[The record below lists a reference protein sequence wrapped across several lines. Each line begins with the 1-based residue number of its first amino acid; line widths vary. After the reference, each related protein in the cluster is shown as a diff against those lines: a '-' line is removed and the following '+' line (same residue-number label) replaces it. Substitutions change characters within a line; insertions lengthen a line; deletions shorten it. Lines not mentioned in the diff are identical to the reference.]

1 MYSIQGIDNCFGCS
15 SICCTSQLEGPG
27 QHLLTVL
34 LSIPFNHLPWSKK
47 ASKYVSTGFLSSS
60 LHFISII
67 LSKQKCDKMT
77 KTFCGRSLLL
87 YLLFVHF
94 LFRFLHS
101 DFFRQIVLSGQFSFM
116 YLFFLTFSLSKTR
129 TLFLKSVSYLYFSF
143 FAISLHIF
151 MRRLSRFSPRYD
163 NYNFN
168 F

>member
-1 MYSIQGIDNCFGCS
+1 MQFY
-15 SICCTSQLEGPG
+15 
-27 QHLLTVL
+27 LLYKLVRRPWTTFQTVL
-34 LSIPFNHLPWSKK
+34 LSVPFNHLPWSKK

-101 DFFRQIVLSGQFSFM
+101 DFFRQIILSGQFSFA
-116 YLFFLTFSLSKTR
+116 YSLNFFSV
-129 TLFLKSVSYLYFSF
+129 TLIFKQLMADRSVNEVSTYSPDKIHINF
-143 FAISLHIF
+143 ISIT
-151 MRRLSRFSPRYD
+151 RLS
-163 NYNFN
+163 
-168 F
+168 